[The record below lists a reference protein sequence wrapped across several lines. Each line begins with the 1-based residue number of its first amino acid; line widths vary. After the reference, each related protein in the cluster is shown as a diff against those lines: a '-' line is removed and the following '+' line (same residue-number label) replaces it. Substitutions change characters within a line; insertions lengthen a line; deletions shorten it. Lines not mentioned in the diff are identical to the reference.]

1 MPTKT
6 RNVRDLT
13 YEVRLLSTLKI
24 NYCFNMITKGN
35 HYLNLKKK
43 SLYTLFIYLFIYFK

>member
-1 MPTKT
+1 
-6 RNVRDLT
+6 LT
-13 YEVRLLSTLKI
+13 YEVRLSSTLKI

-43 SLYTLFIYLFIYFK
+43 KEFIHFIYLFILNNI